1 MALPIFAGVATAV
14 PIMAS
19 KKAEN
24 KRKQAAAN
32 SYSAKY
38 PLLDNCAAMEA
49 SIENAVLES
58 KRIDASPAETA
69 GAKRIKKRNSNAI
82 RSWLLVMRGHLK
94 DLTCGINVAST
105 VQPIVASENIMR
117 SAVEPEMKREV
128 LSDKVMATVQPD
140 TNNGNIAAP
149 TREKGVNWVLI
160 GGAIVGGFLLFN
172 YLKK

>member
-14 PIMAS
+14 PIMTS

-32 SYSAKY
+32 TYSAKY

-49 SIENAVLES
+49 SIQNAVTES
-58 KRIDASPAETA
+58 KNIDASPAETA
-69 GAKRIKKRNSNAI
+69 GAKRIKKRVSNAI
-82 RSWLLVMRGHLK
+82 RSWLLVMREHLK
-94 DLTCGINVAST
+94 DLQCGINVAST
-105 VQPIVASENIMR
+105 VQPMIASENVMR

-128 LSDKVMATVQPD
+128 IANTVMANVQPD
-140 TNNGNIAAP
+140 TNNGNIASP

-160 GGAIVGGFLLFN
+160 GGVVVGGFLLLK